1 MRKKQNNLKSNRRTI
16 RSFIDNKFFSLIESS
31 VMNVENSF
39 GSLDERNKRQR
50 RRKYSKLFQIKKIS
64 SNIESNKKV
73 EIDKLDYKLDCKSKN
88 DINKMNLTNKSENE
102 INETN
107 FEELNKEIDK
117 FMNDIL
123 LINDQDEFIS
133 KEIKGNLLFPLN
145 ENVIIEN
152 MIEKELDENI
162 CFYLF
167 NLQHSLDISSLNEEI
182 EEIEE
187 IEENEENEEKVITG
201 IDKLEFQLEA
211 LKVMSNFKKQF
222 EKVSD

>member
-187 IEENEENEEKVITG
+187 NEENEEKVITG

>member
-1 MRKKQNNLKSNRRTI
+1 
-16 RSFIDNKFFSLIESS
+16 
-31 VMNVENSF
+31 MNVENSF